1 MKTRSDNRRAL
12 PKFFLT
18 ILGAGLFGGVLGFAA
33 GFLNVG
39 NLADSVRQ
47 AQCGP
52 DRLHP
57 LGHPGDEPDR
67 SGHWLGAVRQGE
79 KPLQEL
85 GRRG

>member
-47 AQCGP
+47 ALSVALTASAMIP
-52 DRLHP
+52 FPH
-57 LGHPGDEPDR
+57 
-67 SGHWLGAVRQGE
+67 QGTAS
-79 KPLQEL
+79 Q
-85 GRRG
+85 